1 MVWAYLIKDEQ
12 SSKMIT
18 GLIFSVHILFLLII
32 FTKKWQDEGL
42 STAFLNLGLIII
54 LFSVGWT
61 ITGIIAKIIMKP
73 EGLGR
78 EFNRDTFSLTLLMI
92 AEFFFYKFY
101 YSEDLIS
108 NDKEKQSQQSD

>member
-1 MVWAYLIKDEQ
+1 MTA
-12 SSKMIT
+12 
-18 GLIFSVHILFLLII
+18 GFIFSIHIIFILII

-42 STAFLNLGLIII
+42 PTAFLNVGLIII

-61 ITGIIAKIIMKP
+61 ITGMISKAIMEP

-78 EFNRDTFSLTLLMI
+78 EFNRDTFSLVLLTI

-101 YSEDLIS
+101 YSEDFTS
-108 NDKEKQSQQSD
+108 GDKGKQLPQSD